1 MPRGENQNHRLPRSL
16 LFASLRR
23 LLVQRFPKCWTAFG
37 CGVIFKMTRNGNGT
51 WTYDI
56 LHHFASSPTD
66 GQSPYGGLVMDSS
79 GNLYGTTEYGGIY
92 NQGTIF
98 KFGFVN
104 GRWKKTVL
112 YNFPDWR
119 IGALPNST
127 LVFDNAGNLYGVAGG
142 GNNGCGP
149 YTCGVVFRLAPLP
162 NGCWKYNVIHKFSGP
177 DGNFP
182 IGIAVDDRGHLF
194 GTTEA
199 GGTYNS
205 GVAFEITE

>member
-1 MPRGENQNHRLPRSL
+1 
-16 LFASLRR
+16 
-23 LLVQRFPKCWTAFG
+23 
-37 CGVIFKMTRNGNGT
+37 
-51 WTYDI
+51 
-56 LHHFASSPTD
+56 
-66 GQSPYGGLVMDSS
+66 MDSS

-98 KFGFVN
+98 KFGFEWPLEKN
-104 GRWKKTVL
+104 R
-112 YNFPDWR
+112 
-119 IGALPNST
+119 ALQLSRLAHRCFAEQH

-182 IGIAVDDRGHLF
+182 IGIDG
-194 GTTEA
+194 
-199 GGTYNS
+199 
-205 GVAFEITE
+205 